1 MSLWRRGIVLSC
13 HPAGPGSIP
22 GVGAWHF
29 WDPLNLHF
37 DFQFYSGV
45 ISIRKNLLSNS
56 WEIVAWFSLLF
67 EAINLFLIGWS
78 KSVCII
84 YSCNSCIFRC
94 MSLWRRG
101 NVLTCHPLGPRSIP
115 CVGIHLITEA
125 FNWLCILAYSDES
138 RKHFLTQVS
147 HLIRI
152 GCINQ
157 FVYMFFF
164 VSVLGMYLYMT
175 FFHLFSYRS
184 PWRCGSVLSL
194 HPVDPRS
201 RPGDVH

>member
-1 MSLWRRGIVLSC
+1 MIFFIIWSDKSFLNWMKENMFVL
-13 HPAGPGSIP
+13 
-22 GVGAWHF
+22 
-29 WDPLNLHF
+29 
-37 DFQFYSGV
+37 YS
-45 ISIRKNLLSNS
+45 
-56 WEIVAWFSLLF
+56 F
-67 EAINLFLIGWS
+67 
-78 KSVCII
+78 
-84 YSCNSCIFRC
+84 NSCYFRC

-115 CVGIHLITEA
+115 GVGIHLITEA

-157 FVYMFFF
+157 FVYMFFAL
-164 VSVLGMYLYMT
+164 SVLMLRNVVKYDV
-175 FFHLFSYRS
+175 FHLFPYRS
-184 PWRCGSVLSL
+184 PWRCGSVLNL

-201 RPGDVH
+201 IPGDVH